1 MKKET
6 AKNIANIIGCAVGM
20 AAEFSAGVILSRLC
34 PITRTTNTLQRVSR
48 FVGLTGIN
56 FSIGCIVTTTVSNAV
71 LTIFDGIEETKE
83 FIEETVKGAMHIQ
96 SPSKMFTDCIDEND
110 ISEECDMD
118 EDDTDED
125 DTDEDET
132 VENVCIEF
140 GKYYSEKLAIMMLS
154 SFTGNQN
161 GYLMYDV
168 DTGTLR
174 HSADMND
181 KSPSIIYWDVEKINN
196 IAHVAHRDDGW
207 TVVIPK
213 PINYKTW
220 KLATRLPCKKKG
232 DDA

>member
-6 AKNIANIIGCAVGM
+6 AKRIASVIGYGVAM
-20 AAEFSAGVILSRLC
+20 AAEVAAGAILARLL
-34 PITRTTNTLQRVSR
+34 PIKCKANLAKRILYT
-48 FVGLTGIN
+48 VGLTGIN
-56 FSIGCIVTTTVSNAV
+56 ATIGFAVDKTMEDAV
-71 LTIFDGIEETKE
+71 LDIVEGVDAAKE
-83 FIEETVKGAMHIQ
+83 FIEDTVKNVTYTK
-96 SPSKMFTDCIDEND
+96 SPSEMDTDCVVDEGD
-110 ISEECDMD
+110 ISEEC
-118 EDDTDED
+118 

-174 HSADMND
+174 HSADMNYA
-181 KSPSIIYWDVEKINN
+181 SPGIIYWDAKQINN
-196 IAHVAHRDDGW
+196 IAHVAHLDDGW
-207 TVVIPK
+207 TVVLPK

>member
-6 AKNIANIIGCAVGM
+6 AKRIASVIGYGAAL
-20 AAEFSAGVILSRLC
+20 AAELAAGAILARLL
-34 PITRTTNTLQRVSR
+34 PIKCKANLAKRILYTA
-48 FVGLTGIN
+48 GLTGI
-56 FSIGCIVTTTVSNAV
+56 STTIGFAVDKTMEDAV
-71 LTIFDGIEETKE
+71 LTIFDGVDAAKE
-83 FIEETVKGAMHIQ
+83 FIEEAVKGVMHIQ

-125 DTDEDET
+125 ET

-140 GKYYSEKLAIMMLS
+140 GKYYSEKCAKRVLS
-154 SFTGNQN
+154 SFMDNPN
-161 GYLMYDV
+161 GYVAYDL
-168 DTGTLR
+168 DTNVLLY
-174 HSADMND
+174 SKDMND

-220 KLATRLPCKKKG
+220 KLATRLPLKKKG
-232 DDA
+232 ADA

>member
-6 AKNIANIIGCAVGM
+6 AKNIANIIGCAVGL

-56 FSIGCIVTTTVSNAV
+56 FSIGCIVTTTASNAV
-71 LTIFDGIEETKE
+71 LTIFEGVDAAKE

-110 ISEECDMD
+110 ISEECDID
-118 EDDTDED
+118 EDDI
-125 DTDEDET
+125 DEDET

-140 GKYYSEKLAIMMLS
+140 GKYYSEKCAKRVLS
-154 SFTGNQN
+154 SFMDNPN
-161 GYLMYDV
+161 GYVAYDL
-168 DTGTLR
+168 DTNVLLY
-174 HSADMND
+174 SKDMND

-220 KLATRLPCKKKG
+220 KLATRLPLKKKG

>member
-6 AKNIANIIGCAVGM
+6 AKRIASVIGYGVAL
-20 AAEFSAGVILSRLC
+20 AAELAAGAILARLL
-34 PITRTTNTLQRVSR
+34 PIKCKANLAKRILYT
-48 FVGLTGIN
+48 VGLTGI
-56 FSIGCIVTTTVSNAV
+56 STTIGFAVDKTTEDAV
-71 LTIFDGIEETKE
+71 LDIFEGVDAAKE

-96 SPSKMFTDCIDEND
+96 SPSKMFTDCVDGD
-110 ISEECDMD
+110 DASEEC
-118 EDDTDED
+118 

-140 GKYYSEKLAIMMLS
+140 GKYYSEKCAKRVLS
-154 SFTGNQN
+154 SFMDNPN
-161 GYLMYDV
+161 GYVAYDL
-168 DTGTLR
+168 DTNVLLY
-174 HSADMND
+174 SKDMND
-181 KSPSIIYWDVEKINN
+181 KSPRIIYWDVEKINN

-220 KLATRLPCKKKG
+220 KLATRLPFKKKG

>member
-20 AAEFSAGVILSRLC
+20 AAEFSAAVILSRLC

-83 FIEETVKGAMHIQ
+83 FIEETAKGAMHIQ
-96 SPSKMFTDCIDEND
+96 PPSKMFTDCIDEND

-118 EDDTDED
+118 ED
-125 DTDEDET
+125 ET
-132 VENVCIEF
+132 SENVCIEF
-140 GKYYSEKLAIMMLS
+140 GKYYSERRANIVLS
-154 SFTGNQN
+154 SFTGNPN
-161 GYLMYDV
+161 GYVVYDL
-168 DTGTLR
+168 DTNILR
-174 HSADMND
+174 HSTDMND
-181 KSPSIIYWDVEKINN
+181 TLPSIIYWDAKQINN
-196 IAHVAHRDDGW
+196 IAHVVRLDDGW
-207 TVVIPK
+207 AVVLPK

>member
-6 AKNIANIIGCAVGM
+6 AKNIANIIGCAVGL

-71 LTIFDGIEETKE
+71 LTIFEGVDAAKE

-110 ISEECDMD
+110 ISEECDID
-118 EDDTDED
+118 EDDI
-125 DTDEDET
+125 DEDET

-140 GKYYSEKLAIMMLS
+140 GKYYSEKCAKRVLS
-154 SFTGNQN
+154 SFMDNPN
-161 GYLMYDV
+161 GYVAYDL
-168 DTGTLR
+168 DTNVLLY
-174 HSADMND
+174 SKDMND

-220 KLATRLPCKKKG
+220 KLATRLPLKKKG

>member
-6 AKNIANIIGCAVGM
+6 TKNIANIIGCAVGM
-20 AAEFSAGVILSRLC
+20 AAEFSAAVILSRLC

-56 FSIGCIVTTTVSNAV
+56 FSIGCIVSTTVSNAV
-71 LTIFDGIEETKE
+71 LTIFDGIEEAKE
-83 FIEETVKGAMHIQ
+83 FIEETVEGAMHIQ

-125 DTDEDET
+125 ET

-140 GKYYSEKLAIMMLS
+140 GKYYSEKCAKRVLS
-154 SFTGNQN
+154 SFMDNPN
-161 GYLMYDV
+161 GYVAYDL
-168 DTGTLR
+168 DTNVLLY
-174 HSADMND
+174 SKDMND

-220 KLATRLPCKKKG
+220 KLATRLPCKKERR
-232 DDA
+232 